1 LRPSCGSFAKARV
14 EARRRG
20 SVSIDDAIADTAD
33 RPSSRVDDVRE
44 TLHGVEVGDPYR
56 WLEATDDP
64 AVLRWTEEQNAAT
77 KRALGAVAF
86 RDQVRRRLDEL
97 LLVGLLEVPRVA
109 ARAAFFLRREGDQ
122 NQSVLYVREPGLS
135 GDRVLVDPKTAG
147 GDHLV
152 TIDWF
157 FPSADGRLVAYGLSR
172 GGDELSTLHVV
183 DVASGEVLDDRIPD
197 TRFCSLAW
205 LPDATGFYY
214 TRYPAKGS
222 VPAGEEHYN
231 TRVRFHRLGDDP
243 AEDPIV
249 FGEGRPATD
258 VFQLAISPDGRW
270 LLVHAH
276 QGWAK
281 TILFVRDLAGDGDF
295 RSVGEEQHA
304 IFVGEI
310 GDGRL
315 YVLTNWDAPNW
326 RVLELDPAMLDLA
339 EARTVVGEQE
349 DAVITELALIGGR
362 LVTHDLKDAS
372 SRIRVYTLPGG
383 AIERDVPLPDL
394 GSVQG
399 TPSRT
404 PGIAGEWD
412 RGELLLGFTSFLQP
426 PAVLRCDLTTG
437 AVTTFAQFDPPPR
450 FDPASYE
457 TRQVHCRSADGTRV
471 PIFLIHRRGLRPD
484 GNAPT
489 FLTGYGG
496 FNIGMTPSW
505 ISSLPLW
512 VETGGVFA
520 VAVLRG
526 GNEFG
531 ERWHRDGMLERKQN
545 VFDDFIAA
553 GEWLIREGYTSR
565 ERLAIGGGSNGGLLV
580 GAVLTQRPDLCRAVV
595 CEVPLLDMLRYHR
608 FQLAQLWISEYGSAE
623 DADQFR
629 WLHAYSP
636 YHRVTDGER
645 YPAVLLTTALGDTR
659 VDPMHARK
667 MGARLQAATA
677 SDRPILVRVD
687 EDEGHGVGKPRSKQL
702 ESATD
707 LWTFVYS
714 QLGVE
719 PALAR

>member
-1 LRPSCGSFAKARV
+1 M
-14 EARRRG
+14 
-20 SVSIDDAIADTAD
+20 
-33 RPSSRVDDVRE
+33 
-44 TLHGVEVGDPYR
+44 LHGVEVADPYR
-56 WLEATDDP
+56 WLEETDDP
-64 AVLRWTEEQNAAT
+64 DVRRWTAEQNAAT
-77 KRALGAVAF
+77 RSALDALPP
-86 RDQVRRRLDEL
+86 RDDVRRRLDEL
-97 LLVGLLEVPRVA
+97 LRVGLLEVPVVSA
-109 ARAAFFLRREGDQ
+109 GTVFFLRREAHQD
-122 NQSVLYVREPGLS
+122 QSVLYVREPGS
-135 GDRVLVDPKTAG
+135 SEDRALVDPNALADG
-147 GDHLV
+147 NLV

-157 FPSADGRLVAYGLSR
+157 FPSPDARLVAYGLSR
-172 GGDELSTLHVV
+172 GGDEMSTLHVA
-183 DVASGEVLDDRIPD
+183 DVASGDLLDDRIPD
-197 TRFCSLAW
+197 TRFCSVAW
-205 LPDATGFYY
+205 LLDATGFYY

-222 VPAGEEHYN
+222 VPPGEERYN

-258 VFQLAISPDGRW
+258 ILRVAISHDGRW
-270 LLVHAH
+270 LLVHAQ

-281 TILFVRDLAGDGDF
+281 TILFVHDLTSGGDF
-295 RSVGEEQHA
+295 RSTGEKREA
-304 IFVGEI
+304 IFEGEI

-315 YVLTNWDAPNW
+315 YVLTNWEAPNW
-326 RVLELDPAMLDLA
+326 RVLELDPSTLDV
-339 EARTVVGEQE
+339 ESARTVVPERE
-349 DAVITELALIGGR
+349 DAIITETALVGGR
-362 LVTHDLKDAS
+362 LVAHELEDAS

-383 AIERDVPLPDL
+383 ELEREIELPDR
-394 GSVQG
+394 GSVKG
-399 TPSRT
+399 TPSLRT

-412 RGELLLGFTSFLQP
+412 REELHFGFTSFLHP
-426 PAVLRCDLTTG
+426 PAVFRSDLATG
-437 AVTTFAQFDPPPR
+437 AVTTFAQLEAPPR

-457 TRQVHCRSADGTRV
+457 TRQVHCRSADGKSV
-471 PIFLIHRRGLRPD
+471 PIFLVHRRGLRLD
-484 GNAPT
+484 GSAPL

-496 FNIGMTPSW
+496 FNVGMTPYW
-505 ISSLPLW
+505 ISALPLW
-512 VETGGVFA
+512 VESGGVFA

-553 GEWLIREGYTSR
+553 GDWLVREGYTSR

-608 FQLAQLWISEYGSAE
+608 FQIAKLWIAEYGSAD

-636 YHRVTDGER
+636 YHHVVEGER

-667 MGARLQAATA
+667 MAARLQSATA
-677 SDRPILVRVD
+677 SDLPVLVRVD
-687 EDEGHGVGKPRSKQL
+687 EDEGHGVGKPRWKQL
-702 ESATD
+702 EAATD
-707 LWTFVYS
+707 SWAFVLW

-719 PALAR
+719 PAPA